1 MFYDEQGRLR
11 SLPASWTDV
20 DAPDVVTATAHGR
33 AFLRADDLAVLS
45 ALIGEIRMGHKGRR
59 KSVK

>member
-20 DAPDVVTATAHGR
+20 DAPDVVTVTSQGR
-33 AFLRADDLAVLS
+33 ALLRADDLAVLS
-45 ALIGEIRMGHKGRR
+45 ALIGEIRLRHKWVRQC
-59 KSVK
+59 VK

>member
-20 DAPDVVTATAHGR
+20 DAPDVVIATSQGR
-33 AFLRADDLAVLS
+33 AFLRAADLAVLS
-45 ALIGEIRMGHKGRR
+45 ALIGEIRMRLKGKR

>member
-1 MFYDEQGRLR
+1 MFYDEQRRLR

-20 DAPDVVTATAHGR
+20 DAPDVVTATSQGR
-33 AFLRADDLAVLS
+33 AFLRADDWAELS

>member
-20 DAPDVVTATAHGR
+20 DTPDAVTAMSQGR

-45 ALIGEIRMGHKGRR
+45 ALIGEIGMRLRGKR

>member
-20 DAPDVVTATAHGR
+20 DAPDVVIATAHGR
-33 AFLRADDLAVLS
+33 AFLRADDLAELS
-45 ALIGEIRMGHKGRR
+45 AVIGEIRDGTQGKA
-59 KSVK
+59 